1 MDSLIHICHNG
12 LPKTIH
18 QKGKKKKIYNQNKF
32 CQFQHYSINIFF
44 LGVCFKNLNL
54 LKLMNKA
61 YGIDAAASDRGT
73 GSKCSVMDL
82 LIGEPLIVT
91 NLKFT
96 FDQQNLC

>member
-1 MDSLIHICHNG
+1 
-12 LPKTIH
+12 
-18 QKGKKKKIYNQNKF
+18 
-32 CQFQHYSINIFF
+32 
-44 LGVCFKNLNL
+44 
-54 LKLMNKA
+54 MNKA
-61 YGIDAAASDRGT
+61 YGIDTAASDRGT